1 MVVPSL
7 DESLGLEVDTSDEE
21 LEERVND
28 EHPDVELAEDSGS
41 SNDLENE
48 PSSPIIPKFTIPPSR
63 APSRKPEAVG
73 DEESV
78 TGKTSRGYRLQLE
91 LKLCQNP
98 KVRANCLQ
106 SKASEKHWN
115 WDSAFLQLS
124 GLKQQSAR

>member
-1 MVVPSL
+1 MAVSSL

-48 PSSPIIPKFTIPPSR
+48 PSSPIIPKSTIPPSR
-63 APSRKPEAVG
+63 APSRKLESVG
-73 DEESV
+73 AEESV
-78 TGKTSRGYRLQLE
+78 TGKPSQGYRLQLE

-106 SKASEKHWN
+106 SKASGKHRN
-115 WDSAFLQLS
+115 
-124 GLKQQSAR
+124 